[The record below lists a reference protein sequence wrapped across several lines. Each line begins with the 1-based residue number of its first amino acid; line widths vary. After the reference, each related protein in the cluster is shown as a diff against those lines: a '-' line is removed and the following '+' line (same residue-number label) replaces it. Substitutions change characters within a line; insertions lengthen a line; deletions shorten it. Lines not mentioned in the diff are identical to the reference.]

1 MTTFVRAP
9 EAARRLGVS
18 LPTLYA
24 YVSRGRVSRVTAADG
39 RASLFDVAELD
50 ALNTR
55 SKRSSAAPPPTI
67 DVLIASSVA
76 QLNEDGLSYRSHS
89 VESLIDEPFE
99 SVAELLWTRTL
110 PRSAPRWRAVEGI
123 AASEHRDVTEL
134 MVLATSLVRSGPND
148 DATDFARAFLAS
160 VPPCFGN
167 ADTAGTFAHR
177 LTRTWHDDPAV
188 ELVDA
193 VNAALVLLADHELAT
208 STLAVRVAASVRSSP
223 GAAILA
229 GLATVEGALHG
240 SAARYAHD
248 LLVDA
253 ERRGSR
259 AVLDEL
265 RAARERVPGF
275 GHKIYRQRDPRFDLL
290 LGKVR
295 RLPDPRGRLP
305 VVENLLLESGA
316 SVPQHPNIDLA
327 LGALHFVAGFPADT
341 PLFAIART
349 AGWTAHY
356 LEELQERPV
365 RYRGLAR
372 PVPT

>member
-1 MTTFVRAP
+1 VTTFVRAP

-55 SKRSSAAPPPTI
+55 SKRVSKAPPPTI
-67 DVLIASSVA
+67 DVLIASSVT
-76 QLNEDGLSYRSHS
+76 QLNEDGLSYRNRS

-99 SVAELLWTRTL
+99 RVAELLWTRSL
-110 PRSAPRWRAVEGI
+110 PRSTPVWRAVDGI
-123 AASEHRDVTEL
+123 EASQHLDVTEL
-134 MVLATSLVRSGPND
+134 MVLATALIRSGPND
-148 DATDFARAFLAS
+148 DAPEFARVFLAS
-160 VPPCFGN
+160 IPPHFGN
-167 ADTAGTFAHR
+167 AETTGTFARR
-177 LTRTWHDDPAV
+177 LTRTWHPDPPT
-188 ELVDA
+188 ELVEA
-193 VNAALVLLADHELAT
+193 VNSALVLLADHELAT

-223 GAAILA
+223 GAAMLA

-240 SAARYAHD
+240 SAARFAHD

-253 ERRGSR
+253 EERGAR
-259 AVLDEL
+259 VVLDEL
-265 RAARERVPGF
+265 RAARQRIAGF

-295 RLPDPRGRLP
+295 QLPDPQRRLP
-305 VVENLLLESGA
+305 IVESLLVEAGA

-327 LGALHFVAGFPADT
+327 LGALHFVGGFPADT

-356 LEELQERPV
+356 LEELDERPV

-372 PVPT
+372 PVRT